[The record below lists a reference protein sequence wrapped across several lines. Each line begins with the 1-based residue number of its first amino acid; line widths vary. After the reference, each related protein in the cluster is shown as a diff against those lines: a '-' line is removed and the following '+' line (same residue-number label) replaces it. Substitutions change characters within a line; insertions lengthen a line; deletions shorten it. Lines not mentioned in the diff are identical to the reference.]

1 MDVNSLCEA
10 YRDKYWKAEQKTYR
24 LLGRIEDLRR
34 KAEEL
39 REKADKKETDA
50 DELEGK
56 IKRIPKV
63 DWVKWVVEP
72 LAEELR
78 KMTGKK
84 LWTILG
90 PDSTSAQ
97 NTYII
102 LHDEEADKAFEEG
115 REQPCLEIVLRPGFK
130 QDCSLAILNLM
141 YETGEYT
148 DEYYIGERGQ
158 LKYRNAVTAP
168 LPDSIEDVAKLLK
181 PVEMMIP

>member
-63 DWVKWVVEP
+63 DWVKLVVEP

-78 KMTGKK
+78 KLTG
-84 LWTILG
+84 
-90 PDSTSAQ
+90 
-97 NTYII
+97 
-102 LHDEEADKAFEEG
+102 
-115 REQPCLEIVLRPGFK
+115 
-130 QDCSLAILNLM
+130 
-141 YETGEYT
+141 
-148 DEYYIGERGQ
+148 
-158 LKYRNAVTAP
+158 
-168 LPDSIEDVAKLLK
+168 
-181 PVEMMIP
+181 

>member
-10 YRDKYWKAEQKTYR
+10 YREKYLKAEKKTYR

-34 KAEEL
+34 EAEEL
-39 REKADKKETDA
+39 REKADQKETDA
-50 DELEGK
+50 DELEEK
-56 IKRIPKV
+56 VKRIPKV
-63 DWVKWVVEP
+63 DWVKLVVEP

-78 KMTGKK
+78 KLTGKK

-90 PDSTSAQ
+90 PDSFSE
-97 NTYII
+97 NTHII
-102 LHDEEADKAFEEG
+102 LHDKEADKAFEEG
-115 REQPCLEIVLRPGFK
+115 KEQACLEIVLRPGFK
-130 QDCSLAILNLM
+130 QDYSLAILNLV

-148 DEYYIGERGQ
+148 NEHYTGERGQ

-168 LPDSIEDVAKLLK
+168 LPDSIEDVAKLLE